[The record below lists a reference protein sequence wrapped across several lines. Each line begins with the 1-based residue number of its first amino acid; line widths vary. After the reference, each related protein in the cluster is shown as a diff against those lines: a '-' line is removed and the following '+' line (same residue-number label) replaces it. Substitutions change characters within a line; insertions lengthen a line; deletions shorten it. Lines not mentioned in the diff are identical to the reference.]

1 MSDASDSS
9 LGPEVEEFL
18 QATKLEPGTVINRTY
33 MIRQLIG
40 AGSFGSVYEVY
51 DLRLKRI
58 VALKTVLTRFDSIQ
72 AQRLKREI
80 ELIRQIEHT
89 NVVRLY
95 DFGEDP
101 SGILYMVMEFIE
113 GKELG
118 EVMREEGPFDL
129 QRTLA
134 ISTQILDALVQA
146 QKVGVVHR
154 DLKPQ
159 NIILTREGMRSDV
172 VKLVD
177 FGIAKTYSD
186 ASVGP
191 FGQMSSTMGFG
202 TPLYMA
208 PEQIQGTRVGPYT
221 DVYTVGLIMLEMLT
235 GAPPFHGETAI
246 QILSEKTSWTPEI
259 PRNIVPPP
267 LAVVLEKAVQM
278 DPKDRYQSARTMF
291 LDLHGTGLLGPL
303 SGVFEVPKDADP
315 DFHRSG
321 TAATVDIGD
330 ASTHPRIQA
339 PEVRKTMQMGRE
351 ELSSIRAAPEEL
363 ADGVPLTSVL
373 KRRKKKEEGHVR
385 TLTPLKTRALPSD
398 DDDL

>member
-18 QATKLEPGTVINRTY
+18 EVTKLEPGSVINRTY
-33 MIRQLIG
+33 MVRKLIG
-40 AGSFGSVYEVY
+40 AGSFGNVYEVY

-58 VALKTVLTRFDSIQ
+58 VALKTVQTRFESIQ

-118 EVMREEGPFDL
+118 EVMKREAPFDL
-129 QRTLA
+129 KRTLA

-159 NIILTREGMRSDV
+159 NIILTHEGMRSDV

-191 FGQMSSTMGFG
+191 FTPMGSTMGFG

-208 PEQIQGTRVGPYT
+208 PEQIQGNPVGPFT
-221 DVYTVGLIMLEMLT
+221 DVYAVGLIMLEMLT
-235 GAPPFHGETAI
+235 GSPPFHGETAI
-246 QILSEKTSWTPEI
+246 QILSEKTSWTPHVPRDVI
-259 PRNIVPPP
+259 PPV
-267 LAVVLEKAVQM
+267 LADVLEKAIQM
-278 DPKDRYQSARTMF
+278 DPKDRYGSARAMF
-291 LDLHGTGLLGPL
+291 MGLHTTGLLGPL
-303 SGVFEVPKDADP
+303 SGVFEIP
-315 DFHRSG
+315 DDDERSFARAG
-321 TAATVDIGD
+321 TGALSLGD
-330 ASTHPRIQA
+330 ASTHPRIDA
-339 PEVRKTMQMGRE
+339 PEIRRTMQMDRE
-351 ELSSIRAAPEEL
+351 ELSSIRSAQEEL
-363 ADGVPLTSVL
+363 IDGVPLTSVL
-373 KRRKKKEEGHVR
+373 KRRKKKHETHVR
-385 TLTPLKTRALPSD
+385 TPTPRKTRKPDPD
-398 DDDL
+398 DDF